1 MSAKSLHLLVKKQT
15 GQDVYKCRECHL
27 CDGIQDADMDIP
39 LTTVLKMIMFDD
51 EDVLSS
57 RTVWSD
63 GVLKAALN
71 ACKRGL
77 NIQAILLALRD
88 EATVR
93 GLE

>member
-1 MSAKSLHLLVKKQT
+1 MPAKSLHMLVKKQT

-27 CDGIQDADMDIP
+27 CDGIREVDMDIP

-51 EDVLSS
+51 EDVLSC

-63 GVLKAALN
+63 RVLKSASN

-77 NIQAILLALRD
+77 NIHAILLALRD
-88 EATVR
+88 EAKIR